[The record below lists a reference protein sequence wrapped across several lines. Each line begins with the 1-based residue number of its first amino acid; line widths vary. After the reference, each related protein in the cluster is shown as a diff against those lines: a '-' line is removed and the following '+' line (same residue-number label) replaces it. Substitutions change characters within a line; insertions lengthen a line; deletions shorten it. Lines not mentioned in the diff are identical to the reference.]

1 MTTKTPRAIG
11 ASDVVDVERRRGDS
25 VGRRLVAPRPG
36 RQLGR
41 WPRSADAVVGCH
53 DVTDANDRPDP
64 GDSPLL
70 RAVLNLASFHRDHEK
85 FYASAPR
92 EQAVTIQR
100 HARTLQALADRWST
114 ATPSTRQPFSP
125 FEGAE
130 DLNAPAALQLDGVL
144 FLEGEREPVELSR
157 LRRDLRAMAEDQ
169 LATGEWLA
177 AALAASWEVASG
189 FLPYDELADLFGERH
204 RIIANDWQAA
214 SMGQLA
220 GRVILRA
227 LDILDTITFTP
238 EALRVPGAMAAA
250 ATRVY
255 SAGELLDHAADLFSD
270 SAGLVHDNER
280 RWRTFRTRVDHL
292 LVARPS

>member
-1 MTTKTPRAIG
+1 MTD
-11 ASDVVDVERRRGDS
+11 SDG
-25 VGRRLVAPRPG
+25 
-36 RQLGR
+36 
-41 WPRSADAVVGCH
+41 
-53 DVTDANDRPDP
+53 RPDP
-64 GDSPLL
+64 AESPLL
-70 RAVLNLASFHRDHEK
+70 RAVLNLAAFHRQHEEY
-85 FYASAPR
+85 YASAPR
-92 EQAVTIQR
+92 EKAVVIQR
-100 HARTLQALADRWST
+100 HSRVLQALADQWST
-114 ATPSTRQPFSP
+114 AEASTRRPFSP

-144 FLEGEREPVELSR
+144 FMEGEGEPAELAR

-177 AALAASWEVASG
+177 VAMSASWDVAAG

-227 LDILDTITFTP
+227 LDILDTIELTP
-238 EALRVPGAMAAA
+238 EALRRPGAMTSA
-250 ATRVY
+250 ATRLY
-255 SAGELLDHAADLFSD
+255 SIGELLDHAADLFSD

-280 RWRTFRTRVDHL
+280 RWRAFRARVDQIL
-292 LVARPS
+292 TDRPT

>member
-1 MTTKTPRAIG
+1 MTA
-11 ASDVVDVERRRGDS
+11 EGDDE
-25 VGRRLVAPRPG
+25 V
-36 RQLGR
+36 
-41 WPRSADAVVGCH
+41 
-53 DVTDANDRPDP
+53 RPDP
-64 GDSPLL
+64 GESPLL
-70 RAVLNLASFHRDHEK
+70 RAVLNLAAFHRDHEK
-85 FYASAPR
+85 YYASAPR
-92 EQAVTIQR
+92 EQAVAVQR

-114 ATPSTRQPFSP
+114 AEPSKREPFSP

-130 DLNAPAALQLDGVL
+130 DLNAPAAVQLDGVL
-144 FLEGEREPVELSR
+144 FLEGGGEPAELTR

-177 AALAASWEVASG
+177 AAMEASWEVAAG
-189 FLPYDELADLFGERH
+189 FLPFDELADLFGERH

-227 LDILDTITFTP
+227 LDILDTVTFTP
-238 EALRVPGAMAAA
+238 DALRRQGAMAGA
-250 ATRVY
+250 ATRLY

-280 RWRTFRTRVDHL
+280 RWSTFRARVDQL
-292 LVARPS
+292 LAEERP